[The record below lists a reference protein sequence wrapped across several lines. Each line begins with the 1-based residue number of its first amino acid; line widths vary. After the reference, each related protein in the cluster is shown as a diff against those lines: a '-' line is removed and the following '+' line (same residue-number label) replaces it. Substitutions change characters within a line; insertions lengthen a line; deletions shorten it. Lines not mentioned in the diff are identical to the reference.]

1 MSDPLFLALPTVQVG
16 AAALA
21 VQFVDN
27 EDVIVRSVVGL
38 SVAAAVV
45 VEFVDEPAHV
55 VESVSIR

>member
-1 MSDPLFLALPTVQVG
+1 MCDPLFLALPTVQVG

-21 VQFVDN
+21 AQFVDN

-45 VEFVDEPAHV
+45 VEFVDEPPHV